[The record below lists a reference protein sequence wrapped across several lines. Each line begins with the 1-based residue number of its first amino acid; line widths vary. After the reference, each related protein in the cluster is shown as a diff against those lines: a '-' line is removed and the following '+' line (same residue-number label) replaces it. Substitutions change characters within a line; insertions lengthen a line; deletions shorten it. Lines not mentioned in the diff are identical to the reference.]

1 MSHSNTYTTDGFWLW
16 KVLNSIVLVFQIKG
30 ARASM
35 RSPDHRM
42 HSVLLGCFI
51 PEYYDMMVRPQQRG
65 GYHNTVMYICTK
77 QIMVKRWQRYI
88 SPITWSSL
96 CTPALMVRTYA
107 CGVDHAMD
115 KITHRMT
122 KWTHVRTWWERK
134 PMEFFYEPITWQQ
147 LPHVQCNLISTVV
160 RDCIPP
166 TRTSA
171 SLRPLRQTTRSIKR
185 PADRSRCCARLFSS

>member
-1 MSHSNTYTTDGFWLW
+1 
-16 KVLNSIVLVFQIKG
+16 
-30 ARASM
+30 M

-42 HSVLLGCFI
+42 HSVILGCFI
-51 PEYYDMMVRPQQRG
+51 PEYYDMIVRPQQRG

-77 QIMVKRWQRYI
+77 QMAKRWQRYI

-122 KWTHVRTWWERK
+122 KWTHVRTWWERT

-160 RDCIPP
+160 RNCIPP

-171 SLRPLRQTTRSIKR
+171 SLRPLRQTSRSIDKKARR
-185 PADRSRCCARLFSS
+185 PTALCRAYLFYS